1 MLELTALKTLLALRV
16 CFPLPYAVD
25 LGFLRLAL
33 FFTEASL
40 SHRLTWPLHFLLET
54 TGQPSSPLTIAK
66 AVLVSI
72 YFLINRKQMATF
84 QGPPRE
90 DSAIKFS

>member
-1 MLELTALKTLLALRV
+1 MLELVAPKTFPVPRV
-16 CFPLPYAVD
+16 CFPLRYAVD

-40 SHRLTWPLHFLLET
+40 SHRLLWPLHFLLET
-54 TGQPSSPLTIAK
+54 TGQPSSPLTTAM

-72 YFLINRKQMATF
+72 YFLIITENKWLLIK
-84 QGPPRE
+84 GPPER
-90 DSAIKFS
+90 ILP